1 MAAPNNNRLALLKF
15 PQVNADNQAFSRSI
29 AETFMARATSDK
41 RSELSEF
48 TIVSK
53 GFDPDQVRA
62 TLSTFAESMREMLAE
77 NEQLRQQVSSSRGS
91 QADLFSALQ
100 QAEEI
105 RSQARRD
112 AQAFVDQANAHAA
125 RLEDELRAHVAA
137 AQAELDAIE
146 AKVLV
151 LRAQETIT
159 RQTLDGL
166 SV

>member
-1 MAAPNNNRLALLKF
+1 M
-15 PQVNADNQAFSRSI
+15 SRVKT
-29 AETFMARATSDK
+29 EN

-48 TIVSK
+48 NIVSR

-62 TLSTFAESMREMLAE
+62 TLATFAESMRELLAE
-77 NEQLRQQVSSSRGS
+77 NEQLRQQSRGS
-91 QADLFSALQ
+91 QAEVFSALQ

-105 RSQARRD
+105 RSNARRD
-112 AQAFVDQANAHAA
+112 AQAFIDQANAYAE
-125 RLEDELRAHVAA
+125 RLEEQLRAHVAA
-137 AQAELDAIE
+137 AQAEVDSIE